1 MPVHH
6 ACCHAYCHGTPKRAF
21 KPTSIGSQQDT
32 YFMLRW
38 MGSRQLE
45 LLEFTAS
52 VGATQHS
59 IIANFGLVSKAR
71 QPYFSSLLVEMS
83 RQSNDTN

>member
-1 MPVHH
+1 
-6 ACCHAYCHGTPKRAF
+6 
-21 KPTSIGSQQDT
+21 
-32 YFMLRW
+32 MLRW